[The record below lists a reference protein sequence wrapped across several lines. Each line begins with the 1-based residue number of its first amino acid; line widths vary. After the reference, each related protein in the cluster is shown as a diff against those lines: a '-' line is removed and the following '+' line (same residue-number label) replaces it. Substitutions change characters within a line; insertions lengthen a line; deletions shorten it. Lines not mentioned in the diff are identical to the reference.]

1 MKDKLQQT
9 LGAKVDPL
17 FFAFSCILL
26 ILLLISAQVM
36 IRDIARESDNG
47 AEMLRLARLYR

>member
-47 AEMLRLARLYR
+47 AEMLRLVRLYR